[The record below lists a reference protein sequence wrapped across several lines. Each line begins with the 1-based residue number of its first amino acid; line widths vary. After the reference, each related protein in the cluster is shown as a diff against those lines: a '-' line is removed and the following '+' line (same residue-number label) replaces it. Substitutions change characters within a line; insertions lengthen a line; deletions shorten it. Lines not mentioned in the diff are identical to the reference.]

1 MFANSKKD
9 LAVGRVRCGRLV
21 EWGRL
26 TERGERV
33 ARGELVACG
42 ELVARGELIARGE
55 LVARGASSA
64 CGGRAA
70 NGLVPGRGH
79 LPVGPCALRG
89 CSPAGSD
96 LAMCG
101 RSFGRGCLALRGGL
115 AELERSS
122 AAFGRVP
129 GFSPASLITVALL
142 AFVLCIAGL
151 APRAAAADE
160 RIDPARTCSL
170 TVEATYDKQPLGG
183 FEFSLRKVASVD
195 DAARYQLAQDYARSG
210 VEVNGLGSAA
220 DWNAAAMQLETW
232 TTEQAVE
239 VGAQATSNAAGKATF
254 SALEPG
260 MYLLTA
266 EPLKV
271 GSRTYTA
278 ETYLV
283 AAPEEDAAG
292 TWIYDT
298 TSICK
303 VSMTE
308 EEGSGKNDDG
318 KTDDARS
325 DASAAKTSKT
335 TAKQQTWAERLGLV
349 ATGDGQ
355 LTLMGTVLA
364 VGLGAVLVGVALVV
378 RDRVRE

>member
-9 LAVGRVRCGRLV
+9 LTVERVRCGRLV

-26 TERGERV
+26 LGRGERV
-33 ARGELVACG
+33 ARGKLAT
-42 ELVARGELIARGE
+42 RGR
-55 LVARGASSA
+55 SSA
-64 CGGRAA
+64 CGRRAG
-70 NGLVPGRGH
+70 NGLASGRNH
-79 LPVGPCALRG
+79 LPVGLCALRG
-89 CSPAGSD
+89 CSPVRSD
-96 LAMCG
+96 LAMFG
-101 RSFGRGCLALRGGL
+101 RSFERGCLASRSGFVTQG
-115 AELERSS
+115 RSS
-122 AAFGRVP
+122 ATFGRVSAS
-129 GFSPASLITVALL
+129 SPTALL
-142 AFVLCIAGL
+142 ATVLLVFVLCIAGL

-170 TVEATYDKQPLGG
+170 TVEATYDKQPLEG
-183 FEFSLRKVASVD
+183 FEFSVRKVAAVD

-210 VEVNGLGSAA
+210 VELNGLGSAA

-232 TTEQAVE
+232 TTEQGVE
-239 VGAQATSNAAGKATF
+239 VGAQATSSAAGKATF

-260 MYLLTA
+260 MYLLAA

-283 AAPEEDAAG
+283 AVPEEGTAG
-292 TWIYDT
+292 TWNYDA

-308 EEGSGKNDDG
+308 EEDSGKNDGG
-318 KTDDARS
+318 KTDDGAS
-325 DASAAKTSKT
+325 ASAAKTSKT
-335 TAKQQTWAERLGLV
+335 TTKQQTWAERLGLV